1 MMPLM
6 MQESATNM
14 KTYMVTF
21 QKSGY
26 KKYTRFNEFDTAINF
41 AEHMAGRH
49 NSNVEIRNYD
59 TDELVYAVDPKIDL
73 DKKLRIQYNVI

>member
-1 MMPLM
+1 
-6 MQESATNM
+6 M
-14 KTYMVTF
+14 KSYMVTF
-21 QKSGY
+21 EKSGY

-49 NSNVEIRNYD
+49 KSNVEVRNYD

-73 DKKLRIQYNVI
+73 DKKLRIQYNIV